1 LGKIQ
6 TRDRKERSNIG
17 FFYMR
22 GIWEWIND
30 RIPVA
35 EVLQLG
41 LDEEIIG
48 GASYFFTLGSATLFV
63 FILQMVTGIWQLFYY
78 VPTVDHAYDSLN
90 FLRLFVPYG
99 WLIHGLHYWG
109 ATAMVILV
117 GLHIL
122 RVFIWGAYKK
132 PRELTWLFGVVLLL
146 LTVALSFTGAALP
159 WDERG
164 YWATVVGTSIAG
176 TTPFV
181 GNGLK
186 YLLIGGNKIEQLT
199 LSRFFI
205 LHTAIIPGITVIMIV
220 VHFAAF
226 RKFGSVGPWIEEKR
240 NIKSDFWP
248 EQVSKDMVVA
258 VLLFLLLVTLAAF
271 KPPPFTGPAD
281 PLDTTYLPKPEWN
294 FLFLYQAL
302 KVFPGSL
309 EKLGTVGIPALV
321 ILIFVSLPFLDR
333 KPERNPLKRP
343 AMMFG
348 GFAFLVLLF
357 TLTIM
362 GYNSGVNKSQVKL
375 KSASIKSIKLSPA
388 ALRGKNVYNTYG
400 CMSCHAISGQ
410 GGKVGPNLTNESL
423 KGRTKQWIIVQLTNP
438 RGHNPRTPMP
448 PFSMLDS
455 AQLNNLS
462 DYLLSPHP
470 ESSANLNNQNVANP
484 ASALNL
490 SENQGV
496 NVQTSNS
503 ASANE
508 SNKQSATG
516 LAADMIGNVAHGTIL
531 FQRDCESCHGT
542 NGKGDVPNPGSL
554 SGRVPSLNPINKN
567 LFSRNPQT
575 FAHNIDRII
584 QNGSI
589 PQGPN
594 PQLHMEGYGVSR
606 ALTQQEIANI
616 EAYILNLNGVD
627 RAEIQITSFSP
638 KEYYIIVAGTFA
650 AVSVILIF
658 IGYAK
663 KKRK

>member
-1 LGKIQ
+1 MHAMWK
-6 TRDRKERSNIG
+6 
-17 FFYMR
+17 
-22 GIWEWIND
+22 WIND

-35 EVLQLG
+35 KVLQLG

-117 GLHIL
+117 GLHIM

-146 LTVALSFTGAALP
+146 LTIVLSFTGAALP

-176 TTPFV
+176 TTPFI
-181 GNGLK
+181 GNSLK
-186 YLLIGGNKIEQLT
+186 YMLIGGSKIGQLT

-205 LHTAIIPGITVIMIV
+205 LHTAIIPSIAVIMIA

-226 RKFGSVGPWIEEKR
+226 RKFGSAGPWTEEKR
-240 NIKSDFWP
+240 KIKSDFWP

-302 KVFPGSL
+302 KFFPGTL
-309 EKLGTVGIPALV
+309 EKLGTVGIPTLV

-333 KPERNPLKRP
+333 NPKRNPLKRP

-348 GFAFLVLLF
+348 GCVFVVLLF

-362 GYNSGVNKSQVKL
+362 GYNSGLNKSHEKL
-375 KSASIKSIKLSPA
+375 KTSPAKSIKLSQV

-400 CMSCHAISGQ
+400 CMSCHTISGQ
-410 GGKVGPNLTNESL
+410 GGKIGPDLTNEL
-423 KGRTKQWIIVQLTNP
+423 QKGRTRQWIFVQLTNP
-438 RGHNPRTPMP
+438 RIHNPKSPMP
-448 PFSMLDS
+448 PFSMLDTT
-455 AQLNNLS
+455 QLNNLA

-470 ESSANLNNQNVANP
+470 ESAANSINKNVEN
-484 ASALNL
+484 SGQVLNL
-490 SENQGV
+490 SENQGS
-496 NVQTSNS
+496 NLETNNS
-503 ASANE
+503 ASVNE
-508 SNKQSATG
+508 GSKQNATG
-516 LAADMIGNVAHGTIL
+516 LAAGMIGNVAHGNIL
-531 FQRDCESCHGT
+531 FQRDCESCHGA
-542 NGKGDVPNPGSL
+542 NGKGGVANPGSL
-554 SGRVPSLNPINKN
+554 SGQIPSLNPINKN
-567 LFSRNPQT
+567 LFSRNPQI
-575 FAHNIDRII
+575 FANNIDRII
-584 QNGSI
+584 QNGSL
-589 PQGPN
+589 PEGPN
-594 PQLHMEGYGVSR
+594 PQLRMEDYGDSH

-616 EAYILNLNGVD
+616 EAYILNLNGIV

-638 KEYYIIVAGTFA
+638 KEYYLIVAGTFVM
-650 AVSVILIF
+650 VSIIFVF

-663 KKRK
+663 KKKQ

>member
-1 LGKIQ
+1 MHKIW
-6 TRDRKERSNIG
+6 K
-17 FFYMR
+17 
-22 GIWEWIND
+22 WIND

-35 EVLQLG
+35 KVLQLG
-41 LDEEIIG
+41 LDEEITG

-78 VPTVDHAYDSLN
+78 VPTIDHAYDSLN

-146 LTVALSFTGAALP
+146 LTIALSFTGAALP

-176 TTPFV
+176 TTPFI

-186 YLLIGGNKIEQLT
+186 YLLIGGSKIGQLT

-205 LHTAIIPGITVIMIV
+205 LHTAIIPSIAVIFIV
-220 VHFAAF
+220 AHFAAF
-226 RKFGSVGPWIEEKR
+226 RRYGSVGPWTEEKR
-240 NIKSDFWP
+240 KLTSDFWP

-271 KPPPFTGPAD
+271 NPPPFTGPAD

-302 KVFPGSL
+302 KFFPGAL
-309 EKLGTVGIPALV
+309 EKLGTVGIPTLV

-333 KPERNPLKRP
+333 KSKRNPLKRP
-343 AMMFG
+343 FMMFG
-348 GFAFLVLLF
+348 GFVFLVLLF
-357 TLTIM
+357 ILTFM
-362 GYNSGVNKSQVKL
+362 GYNSGSNKSEVKS
-375 KSASIKSIKLSPA
+375 KSKFISTKSIKISPA
-388 ALRGKNVYNTYG
+388 ALRGKNLFNTRG
-400 CMSCHAISGQ
+400 CMSCHVMSGN
-410 GGKVGPNLTNESL
+410 GGKIGPDLTNESQ
-423 KGRTKQWIIVQLTNP
+423 KRRTKQWIIVQLINP
-438 RGHNPRTPMP
+438 RSHNPKSPMP

-455 AQLNNLS
+455 TQLSNLA
-462 DYLLSPHP
+462 DFLLSPHP
-470 ESSANLNNQNVANP
+470 ESAPSSNNQKAVTPSSNLNSSINQGGNIQTTG
-484 ASALNL
+484 SALANKNN
-490 SENQGV
+490 NQVEAGD
-496 NVQTSNS
+496 
-503 ASANE
+503 
-508 SNKQSATG
+508 NKQNATG
-516 LAADMIGNVAHGTIL
+516 PAANMIGNVAHGTLL

-542 NGKGDVPNPGSL
+542 DGKGGVPNPGSL
-554 SGRVPSLNPINKN
+554 SGQVPPLNPVSKN
-567 LFSRNPQT
+567 LFSKNPQT
-575 FAHNIDRII
+575 FSNNIDRII
-584 QNGSI
+584 QNGSV
-589 PQGPN
+589 PQGPD
-594 PQLHMEGYGVSR
+594 PQLHMEDYGDSH

-616 EAYILNLNGVD
+616 EAYILYLNGVE

-638 KEYYIIVAGTFA
+638 KEYYIIITSTF
-650 AVSVILIF
+650 VVVFIIF
-658 IGYAK
+658 VLIGYAK
-663 KKRK
+663 KKR

>member
-1 LGKIQ
+1 
-6 TRDRKERSNIG
+6 
-17 FFYMR
+17 MH
-22 GIWEWIND
+22 GIWKWIND

-35 EVLQLG
+35 KVLQLG
-41 LDEEIIG
+41 LDEEITG

-146 LTVALSFTGAALP
+146 LTIALSFTGAALP

-176 TTPFV
+176 TTPFI

-186 YLLIGGNKIEQLT
+186 YLLIGGSKIGQLT
-199 LSRFFI
+199 LSRLFI
-205 LHTAIIPGITVIMIV
+205 LHTAIIPSIAVIMIA

-226 RKFGSVGPWIEEKR
+226 RKFGSVGPWTEEKR
-240 NIKSDFWP
+240 KIKSDFWP

-271 KPPPFTGPAD
+271 NPPPFTGPAD
-281 PLDTTYLPKPEWN
+281 PLDTTYLPKSEWN

-302 KVFPGSL
+302 KFFPGSL
-309 EKLGTVGIPALV
+309 EKLGTVGIPTLV

-333 KPERNPLKRP
+333 KPKRNPLKRP
-343 AMMFG
+343 GMMFG
-348 GFAFLVLLF
+348 GFVFLVLLF
-357 TLTIM
+357 TLTVM
-362 GYNSGVNKSQVKL
+362 GYNSGLNKSQTKL
-375 KSASIKSIKLSPA
+375 KSTSIKSIKLSPA
-388 ALRGKNVYNTYG
+388 ALRGENVYNTHG
-400 CMSCHAISGQ
+400 CTSCHTISGR
-410 GGKVGPNLTNESL
+410 GGRLGPNLTNESK
-423 KGRTKQWIIVQLTNP
+423 KGCTKQWIIVQLTNP
-438 RGHNPRTPMP
+438 RSHNPKSPMP
-448 PFSMLDS
+448 PFSMLDKT
-455 AQLNNLS
+455 QLSNLA

-470 ESSANLNNQNVANP
+470 ESAPNSYNQNIVNP
-484 ASALNL
+484 SLTLNS
-490 SENQGV
+490 SENQGG
-496 NVQTSNS
+496 NLQTNSS
-503 ASANE
+503 ASTNGG
-508 SNKQSATG
+508 NKQNATG
-516 LAADMIGNVAHGTIL
+516 PAADMIGNVAHGTIL

-542 NGKGDVPNPGSL
+542 NGKGGVPNPGSL
-554 SGRVPSLNPINKN
+554 SGQVPSLNPINKN
-567 LFSRNPQT
+567 LFSENPQT
-575 FAHNIDRII
+575 FADNIDRII
-584 QNGSI
+584 QNGSV

-594 PQLHMEGYGVSR
+594 PQLHMEDYGDSH

-616 EAYILNLNGVD
+616 EAYILNLNGVN

-638 KEYYIIVAGTFA
+638 KEYYIIVAGTFV
-650 AVSVILIF
+650 AVSIIFVF

-663 KKRK
+663 KNKL

>member
-1 LGKIQ
+1 MDKIW
-6 TRDRKERSNIG
+6 N
-17 FFYMR
+17 
-22 GIWEWIND
+22 WIND

-35 EVLQLG
+35 KVLQLG

-132 PRELTWLFGVVLLL
+132 PRELTWLFGVLLLL

-176 TTPFV
+176 TTPFI

-186 YLLIGGNKIEQLT
+186 YLLIGGSKIGQVT

-205 LHTAIIPGITVIMIV
+205 LHTAIIPSIAVIMIV

-226 RKFGSVGPWIEEKR
+226 RKFGSVGPWNEEKR
-240 NIKSDFWP
+240 KTKSDFWP
-248 EQVSKDMVVA
+248 EQVSKDLIVA

-271 KPPPFTGPAD
+271 NPPPFTGPAD
-281 PLDTTYLPKPEWN
+281 PLDTTYSPKPEWN

-302 KVFPGSL
+302 KFFPGSL
-309 EKLGTVGIPALV
+309 EKLGTVGIPTLV

-333 KPERNPLKRP
+333 KPKRNPLSRP
-343 AMMFG
+343 AMMFA
-348 GFAFLVLLF
+348 GFVFLVSLF
-357 TLTIM
+357 TLTYM
-362 GYNSGVNKSQVKL
+362 GYNSGLKKSNPEL
-375 KSASIKSIKLSPA
+375 KSKLGSASTKSITLTPA
-388 ALRGKNVYNTYG
+388 ALRGENIYNTHG
-400 CMSCHAISGQ
+400 CVSCHTISGR
-410 GGKVGPNLTNESL
+410 GGKVGPNLTDESQ
-423 KGRTKQWIIVQLTNP
+423 KGRTKQWIIVQLINP
-438 RGHNPRTPMP
+438 RSHNPRSPMP
-448 PFSMLDS
+448 PFAMLDS
-455 AQLNNLS
+455 TQLSNLA

-470 ESSANLNNQNVANP
+470 QSTADSINQNGTNPSSGLSFSENESSNLQTSSPASTNTSNNNSGAGVNKQNV
-484 ASALNL
+484 
-490 SENQGV
+490 
-496 NVQTSNS
+496 
-503 ASANE
+503 
-508 SNKQSATG
+508 TG
-516 LAADMIGNVAHGTIL
+516 PAADMIGNVAHGALL

-542 NGKGDVPNPGSL
+542 NGKGGIPNPGSL
-554 SGRVPSLNPINKN
+554 SGQVPPLNPINNN
-567 LFSRNPQT
+567 LFSKNSQT
-575 FAHNIDRII
+575 FADNIDKII
-584 QNGSI
+584 QHGSI
-589 PQGPN
+589 TRGPN
-594 PQLHMEGYGVSR
+594 PQLHMEDYGDSR

-616 EAYILNLNGVD
+616 EAYILNLNGD
-627 RAEIQITSFSP
+627 NRAEIQITSFSP
-638 KEYYIIVAGTFA
+638 TEYYIIIAGTFVV
-650 AVSVILIF
+650 VSIIFVVI
-658 IGYAK
+658 YYTK
-663 KKRK
+663 KNKQ